1 MRKKMT
7 KVLVILLATT
17 LGGCVTVSGNYVV
30 SAVDATGKP
39 INSVFF
45 VQGRHIYTA
54 RNGICAAHPK
64 ATVYIRSAETK
75 ADLEGESPYQCR

>member
-1 MRKKMT
+1 MT
-7 KVLVILLATT
+7 KILVIMLAAT
-17 LGGCVTVSGNYVV
+17 LSGCVTVSGNYVV
-30 SAVDATGKP
+30 SAVDAAGKP
-39 INSVFF
+39 IDSVFF